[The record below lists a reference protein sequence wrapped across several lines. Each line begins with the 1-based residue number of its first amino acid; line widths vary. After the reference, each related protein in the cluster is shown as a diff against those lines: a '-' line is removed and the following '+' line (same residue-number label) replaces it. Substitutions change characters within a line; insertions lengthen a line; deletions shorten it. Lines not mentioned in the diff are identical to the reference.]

1 LIIMD
6 SLVVAVAQYL
16 IYLIMAAAG
25 VIWVLLARHEKAGLA
40 VQAVASARVLDPHLP
55 TRLATQDTHARP

>member
-6 SLVVAVAQYL
+6 TLVVAVAQYL

-25 VIWVLLARHEKAGLA
+25 VIWLLLPRHEKAGLA
-40 VQAVASARVLDPHLP
+40 VQAIASARVLDPHLP
-55 TRLATQDTHARP
+55 TW